1 MRLAKLVQVWWWLV
15 LRELLVELRV
25 RRAWAAMLVLG
36 LVLVL
41 LVEMQLDLP
50 AAQKQR
56 VVSILLWLDV
66 FFAGILALDR
76 SFTGE
81 CEEGCWRA
89 LLLYPV
95 APTLVFLAKVAVL
108 VLALSL
114 LECVL
119 LPALV
124 VFANVPLLDRPL
136 AMALLALLANVGF
149 ASIAVV
155 AGAASASLPHKGS
168 LLTLLVLPLTTPVL
182 LGVSEA
188 TRLLMLG
195 EWNNL
200 GWRWLQF
207 LAAIAVLFTTLGTL
221 VFEWVVEE

>member
-1 MRLAKLVQVWWWLV
+1 MRIAKPLQLWWWLV

-76 SFTGE
+76 SFTSE

-95 APTLVFLAKVAVL
+95 APTIVFSAKVAVM

-114 LECVL
+114 LECAL
-119 LPALV
+119 LPALA
-124 VFANVPLLDRPL
+124 VFSNMPLLERPL
-136 AMALLALLANVGF
+136 SVALLAALANVGF

-155 AGAASASLPHKGS
+155 AGAVSASLPHKGS
-168 LLTLLVLPLTTPVL
+168 LLALLILPLTAPVL
-182 LGVSEA
+182 LGASEA

-195 EWNNL
+195 EWNNI

-221 VFEWVVEE
+221 VFAFVVEE

>member
-1 MRLAKLVQVWWWLV
+1 MRIAKPLQIWWWLV

-41 LVEMQLDLP
+41 LVEMQLELP

-76 SFTGE
+76 SFAGE
-81 CEEGCWRA
+81 REDGCWRG

-95 APTLVFLAKVAVL
+95 APAVVFFAKVAVM
-108 VLALSL
+108 VLAQSL
-114 LECVL
+114 LECAL

-124 VFANVPLLDRPL
+124 VFSNMPLLERPL
-136 AMALLALLANVGF
+136 AVALLAVLANVGF

-168 LLTLLVLPLTTPVL
+168 LLALLILPLTTPVL
-182 LGVSEA
+182 LGASEA
-188 TRLLMLG
+188 TRLLLLG
-195 EWNNL
+195 EWNNI

-221 VFEWVVEE
+221 VFACVLEE